1 MEIRDGD
8 GPMSSTE
15 HRIEPDTAA
24 KPTDQP
30 EQHIAY
36 HPSAREYIR
45 VGLLLI
51 ALTCIEVML
60 SYSSLT
66 GTKLVVS
73 LFTCTIIKFVL
84 VVGYFMHLKFDNG
97 RFSRVFA
104 LGAIGAFTLY
114 AVVLL
119 MFRVWGS

>member
-1 MEIRDGD
+1 
-8 GPMSSTE
+8 MSSTE
-15 HRIEPDTAA
+15 HRTEPDTAA
-24 KPTDQP
+24 PPTGPDP
-30 EQHIAY
+30 HVAY

-51 ALTCIEVML
+51 ALTCIEVLL
-60 SYSSLT
+60 SYSSLS
-66 GTKLVVS
+66 GTKLVVA
-73 LFTCTIIKFVL
+73 LFACTIIKFVL

-119 MFRVWGS
+119 MFRVWSS

>member
-1 MEIRDGD
+1 
-8 GPMSSTE
+8 MSSTE
-15 HRIEPDTAA
+15 PRTEPDTAA
-24 KPTDQP
+24 PSETP
-30 EQHIAY
+30 GQHVAY

-45 VGLLLI
+45 VGLLLV
-51 ALTCIEVML
+51 ALTCLEVAL

-66 GTKLVVS
+66 GTKLVVA
-73 LFTCTIIKFVL
+73 LFACTIIKFVL

-119 MFRVWGS
+119 MFRVWSS

>member
-1 MEIRDGD
+1 
-8 GPMSSTE
+8 MSATE
-15 HRIEPDTAA
+15 HRTEPDTAA
-24 KPTDQP
+24 PPADP
-30 EQHIAY
+30 PAQHAAY
-36 HPSAREYIR
+36 HPSAREYVR

-51 ALTCIEVML
+51 ALTCIEVAL
-60 SYSSLT
+60 SYSSLS
-66 GTKLVVS
+66 GVKLVAS
-73 LFTCTIIKFVL
+73 LFLCTIIKFTL

-119 MFRVWGS
+119 MFRVWSG

>member
-24 KPTDQP
+24 KPTDQT

>member
-1 MEIRDGD
+1 
-8 GPMSSTE
+8 MSSTE
-15 HRIEPDTAA
+15 HRTEPDTAA
-24 KPTDQP
+24 PPATSP
-30 EQHIAY
+30 EQHAAH

-45 VGLLLI
+45 VGLLLVV
-51 ALTCIEVML
+51 LTCIEVSL

-66 GTKLVVS
+66 GVKLVAS
-73 LFTCTIIKFVL
+73 LFACTIIKFVL

-119 MFRVWGS
+119 MFRVWSG

>member
-1 MEIRDGD
+1 MTSLDPR
-8 GPMSSTE
+8 
-15 HRIEPDTAA
+15 TAP
-24 KPTDQP
+24 KTHEP
-30 EQHIAY
+30 EQHTAY

-66 GTKLVVS
+66 GTKLVVA

-84 VVGYFMHLKFDNG
+84 VIGYFMHLKFDNG

-119 MFRVWGS
+119 MFRVWSS

>member
-1 MEIRDGD
+1 
-8 GPMSSTE
+8 MSSTE
-15 HRIEPDTAA
+15 HRTDPDTAA
-24 KPTDQP
+24 RPTDPP
-30 EQHIAY
+30 EQHVAY

-45 VGLLLI
+45 VGLLLV

-60 SYSSLT
+60 SYSSLS
-66 GTKLVVS
+66 GTKLVVA
-73 LFTCTIIKFVL
+73 LFACTIIKFVL

-97 RFSRVFA
+97 RFSRVFT

-119 MFRVWGS
+119 MFGVWRSS

>member
-1 MEIRDGD
+1 MENA
-8 GPMSSTE
+8 PMSSTE

-24 KPTDQP
+24 KPTDPP

-36 HPSAREYIR
+36 HPSAREYVR

-51 ALTCIEVML
+51 ALTCIEVAL
-60 SYSSLT
+60 SYSSLA
-66 GTKLVVS
+66 GTKLVVA
-73 LFTCTIIKFVL
+73 LFTCTVIKFVL

-119 MFRVWGS
+119 MFRVWAG

>member
-1 MEIRDGD
+1 MENA
-8 GPMSSTE
+8 PMSSTE

-24 KPTDQP
+24 KPTDPP

-36 HPSAREYIR
+36 HPSAREYVR

-51 ALTCIEVML
+51 ALTCIEVAL
-60 SYSSLT
+60 SYSSLA
-66 GTKLVVS
+66 GTKLVVA
-73 LFTCTIIKFVL
+73 LFTVIKFVL

-114 AVVLL
+114 CVVLL
-119 MFRVWGS
+119 MFRVWAS

>member
-1 MEIRDGD
+1 
-8 GPMSSTE
+8 MSSTE
-15 HRIEPDTAA
+15 HRAEPDTAGP
-24 KPTDQP
+24 PTGPP
-30 EQHIAY
+30 EQHVAY

-51 ALTCIEVML
+51 ALTCIEVLL

-66 GTKLVVS
+66 GTKLVLA

-84 VVGYFMHLKFDNG
+84 VIGYFMHLKFDNG

-119 MFRVWGS
+119 MFRVWSS

>member
-1 MEIRDGD
+1 
-8 GPMSSTE
+8 MSSTE
-15 HRIEPDTAA
+15 HRTEPDTAA
-24 KPTDQP
+24 PPTDQS
-30 EQHIAY
+30 EQHVAY

-51 ALTCIEVML
+51 ALTCIEVLL
-60 SYSSLT
+60 SYSSLP
-66 GTKLVVS
+66 GTKLVLA

-84 VVGYFMHLKFDNG
+84 VIGYFMHLKFDNG
-97 RFSRVFA
+97 RFSRLFA

-119 MFRVWGS
+119 MFRVWSS

>member
-1 MEIRDGD
+1 MTSLDPR
-8 GPMSSTE
+8 
-15 HRIEPDTAA
+15 TAPETH
-24 KPTDQP
+24 KP
-30 EQHIAY
+30 EQHTAY

-51 ALTCIEVML
+51 ALTCIEVLL
-60 SYSSLT
+60 SYSSLA
-66 GTKLVVS
+66 GTKLVVA

-119 MFRVWGS
+119 MFRVWSS